1 MLHNEY
7 RTRTHNIYYRKSDGT
22 GIVNSFTCTYK
33 IVAHV
38 SSAWNVFFF
47 LHEILIVY
55 MQTISIL

>member
-7 RTRTHNIYYRKSDGT
+7 RTRAHNIYYRKSDGA
-22 GIVNSFTCTYK
+22 GIVNSFACTYK
-33 IVAHV
+33 LV
-38 SSAWNVFFF
+38 SAWNVFFF